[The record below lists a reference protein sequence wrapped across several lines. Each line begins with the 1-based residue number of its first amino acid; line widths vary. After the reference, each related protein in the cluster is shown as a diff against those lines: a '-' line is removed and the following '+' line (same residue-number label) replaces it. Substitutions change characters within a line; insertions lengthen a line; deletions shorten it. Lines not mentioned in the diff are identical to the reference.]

1 MTRGERCLGRAWSWA
16 VAVIQ
21 LKHWSESDEQ
31 AVRQQMDRILS
42 SGPFRQSRRRQ
53 RFLEYLV
60 NETLAGRC
68 ERLKG
73 YNIALEVFDRPE
85 TFDPMVHPLVR
96 IEAARLRDRLREYYE
111 TDGQNDPIRIDL
123 PKGSYTPHIEFRQAA
138 TSDTLPDAVPDG
150 PHSVTQDQ
158 SPNLAKAPTAAED
171 NVASPAP
178 ARSERRLRWQII
190 VPALVLISM
199 LGVASAWFTRDLWM
213 PTVPEGAAEN
223 PVIGAPKGP
232 AIAVLPFNNLSGD
245 PKQDYFSDGLTE
257 DILTELSRARDLRV
271 LARNTSFRYK
281 GQAVDV
287 GELGRKLGVGY
298 VLEGSIQRT
307 DDRLRVTAQLI
318 DTETGT
324 HIWADRYDR
333 EMADVFLVQDE
344 IVSKIV
350 AKIASGYGVI
360 ESSEAKSAARKSP
373 DQIQAYDLVL
383 RARDVMGSAWNRE
396 NFRSAKE
403 FLRKAIALD
412 PANARAIR
420 EAAWIATIGRAFR
433 LDETPMPPEEIIAQ
447 ANKAVQLD
455 PGDARA
461 RMVAASAYFYNGQ
474 LDLFEQEAQAAMAL
488 DPYDA
493 EIPAIFGYM
502 VAISGQWQRGV
513 ALAQKANSLNP
524 DTAAGWYQTT
534 LSFDSYLHG
543 DYQRALELTRQDPGR
558 QSAYLYVRYIS
569 IYGELGRKQEAL
581 ENWRKLLAEQ
591 PGWSAESFETWWH
604 MRNMRDEDI
613 AKLMDGVYKSGVLG
627 VEALPGQ

>member
-1 MTRGERCLGRAWSWA
+1 M
-16 VAVIQ
+16 
-21 LKHWSESDEQ
+21 
-31 AVRQQMDRILS
+31 
-42 SGPFRQSRRRQ
+42 
-53 RFLEYLV
+53 
-60 NETLAGRC
+60 
-68 ERLKG
+68 
-73 YNIALEVFDRPE
+73 
-85 TFDPMVHPLVR
+85 
-96 IEAARLRDRLREYYE
+96 
-111 TDGQNDPIRIDL
+111 
-123 PKGSYTPHIEFRQAA
+123 GS
-138 TSDTLPDAVPDG
+138 
-150 PHSVTQDQ
+150 
-158 SPNLAKAPTAAED
+158 
-171 NVASPAP
+171 
-178 ARSERRLRWQII
+178 
-190 VPALVLISM
+190 
-199 LGVASAWFTRDLWM
+199 
-213 PTVPEGAAEN
+213 
-223 PVIGAPKGP
+223 
-232 AIAVLPFNNLSGD
+232 
-245 PKQDYFSDGLTE
+245 TE

-271 LARNTSFRYK
+271 LARNTSFRFK

-287 GELGRKLGVGY
+287 RELGHKLGVGY

-333 EMADVFLVQDE
+333 ELADVFLVQDE

-360 ESSEAKSAARKSP
+360 ESSEAKSAARKNP
-373 DQIQAYDLVL
+373 EQIQAYDLVL
-383 RARDVMGSAWNRE
+383 RARDVMQSDWNRE

-433 LDETPMPPEEIIAQ
+433 LDETPPPPEEIIAQ

-513 ALAQKANSLNP
+513 ALVQKANALNP
-524 DTAAGWYQTT
+524 DTAAGWYHTT
-534 LSFDSYLHG
+534 LSLDSYLHG
-543 DYQRALELTRQDPGR
+543 DYQRALELIRQDPGR

-591 PGWSAESFETWWH
+591 PDWSAENFETWWRT
-604 MRNMRDEDI
+604 RNMRDEDI